1 MPFSPPVPQ
10 ERQSLAL
17 SLRVGTSLCGQSPC
31 TQLSSCRER
40 SLSLC
45 RGGGIPERAAG
56 SGCSE
61 AGLPRP
67 GRSMTLASSRH
78 LNLKLFGDFL
88 CVFVGFA
95 FFGGFVS
102 LGLLLISLSLSH
114 LAASSCPQPNNLFS
128 SRPTRVLVWIWA
140 RG

>member
-1 MPFSPPVPQ
+1 MDRAPAPS
-10 ERQSLAL
+10 SLPAEKGHWHSAEEVA
-17 SLRVGTSLCGQSPC
+17 SLNEL
-31 TQLSSCRER
+31 LD
-40 SLSLC
+40 L
-45 RGGGIPERAAG
+45 

-67 GRSMTLASSRH
+67 GRSMTVASSRH

>member
-1 MPFSPPVPQ
+1 VWTEPLAPS
-10 ERQSLAL
+10 SLPAEKGHCH
-17 SLRVGTSLCGQSPC
+17 SAEEVTSLNELLD
-31 TQLSSCRER
+31 LSGR
-40 SLSLC
+40 
-45 RGGGIPERAAG
+45 
-56 SGCSE
+56 SE

-67 GRSMTLASSRH
+67 GRSMTVAFSQH

-140 RG
+140 QG